1 MIRNIM
7 SVDVEDYF
15 HVANFTNQIS
25 PCDWDSYPL
34 RVEQNT
40 QRILQIFAQYNIRAT
55 FFVLAWVAERC
66 PQLVRDICQQ
76 GHELA
81 CHGYAHQL
89 IYEQGPQAFREDIK
103 KAKCILEDI
112 SGEEVIGYRAPSYS
126 ITNKSLWAIDILYE
140 EGFRYDSSIFPTHH
154 DRYGI
159 PQAKRH
165 RHMVKH
171 GTHSLQEFP
180 PSTVP
185 IGKWNF
191 PIAGGGY
198 FRLFPYVVTKKSIEF
213 NNREQ
218 QPFVFYLHPWE
229 IDPQQPR
236 IEGISSTKRF
246 RHYVN
251 LSTTEKKLRRLVQD
265 FSFTYTKEYLGTS
278 ACEKT

>member
-1 MIRNIM
+1 MRNIM

-15 HVANFTNQIS
+15 HVANFTDKIS
-25 PCDWDSYPL
+25 LGDWDSYPL

-40 QRILQIFAQYNIRAT
+40 QRILQIFAAHDVRAT

-112 SGEEVIGYRAPSYS
+112 SGEQVIGYRAPSYS
-126 ITNKSLWAIDILYE
+126 ITNESLWAIDILYE

-165 RHMVKH
+165 RHTVKH
-171 GTHSLQEFP
+171 GSHSLQEFP

-198 FRLFPYVVTKKSIEF
+198 FRLFPYMITKKSIEF

-236 IEGISSTKRF
+236 IKGISATKRF

-251 LSTTEKKLRRLVQD
+251 LSTAEKKLRRLVQD
-265 FSFTYTKEYLGTS
+265 FSFTYTKEYLES
-278 ACEKT
+278 SVCEKT

>member
-1 MIRNIM
+1 MRNIM

-15 HVANFTNQIS
+15 HVANFANKIS
-25 PCDWDSYPL
+25 LHDWDSYPL

-40 QRILQIFAQYNIRAT
+40 QRILQIFAQHNVQAT
-55 FFVLAWVAERC
+55 FYVLAWVAERC
-66 PQLVRDICQQ
+66 PQLVREICQQ

-112 SGEEVIGYRAPSYS
+112 SGEQVIGYRAPSYS

-165 RHMVKH
+165 RHLVKYN
-171 GTHSLQEFP
+171 THALQEFP

-198 FRLFPYVVTKKSIEF
+198 FRLFPYSITKKSIEF

-236 IEGISSTKRF
+236 IKGISATKRF

-251 LSTTEKKLRRLVQD
+251 LHSTEKKLRRLVQD
-265 FSFTYTKEYLGTS
+265 FSFTYTKEYLES
-278 ACEKT
+278 VCEKI

>member
-1 MIRNIM
+1 MRNIM

-15 HVANFTNQIS
+15 HVANFTDKIS
-25 PCDWDSYPL
+25 PDDWDSYPL

-40 QRILQIFAQYNIRAT
+40 QRILQIFAAHDIRAT

-89 IYEQGPQAFREDIK
+89 IYEQGPQSFREDIK

-112 SGEEVIGYRAPSYS
+112 SGEQVIGYRAPSYS
-126 ITNKSLWAIDILYE
+126 ITNQSLWAIDILYE
-140 EGFRYDSSIFPTHH
+140 EGFVYDSSIFPTHH

-165 RHMVKH
+165 RHTVKYGAH
-171 GTHSLQEFP
+171 ALQEFP

-185 IGKWNF
+185 IGKWNL
-191 PIAGGGY
+191 PVAGGGY
-198 FRLFPYVVTKKSIEF
+198 FRLFPYMITKKSIEF

-236 IEGISSTKRF
+236 IKGISATKRF

-251 LSTTEKKLRRLVQD
+251 LGSTEKKLRRLVQD
-265 FSFTYTKEYLGTS
+265 FSFTYTKEYLESS